1 MTSPKGSKIAGFAG
15 NSEDRNEKK
24 QLSEEVFSRVTR
36 ALNVGKQTVEIAH
49 GVLVKGMP
57 QKYYVDTLGISRGA
71 VSQAVNRVWAAYK
84 QDVPDGY
91 ERVEVVL
98 PERQAFIVKKWAE
111 EAKRKQEE

>member
-1 MTSPKGSKIAGFAG
+1 MTSPKGKKIADVAG
-15 NSEDRNEKK
+15 SSDDKNEKK
-24 QLSEEVFSRVTR
+24 QLSEDVFSRVTR
-36 ALNVGKQTVEIAH
+36 TLNVGKQTIEIAH
-49 GVLVKGMP
+49 GVLVKGKP
-57 QKYYVDTLGISRGA
+57 QKHYVDTLNISRGA

-98 PERQAFIVKKWAE
+98 PERQAYIVKKWAE